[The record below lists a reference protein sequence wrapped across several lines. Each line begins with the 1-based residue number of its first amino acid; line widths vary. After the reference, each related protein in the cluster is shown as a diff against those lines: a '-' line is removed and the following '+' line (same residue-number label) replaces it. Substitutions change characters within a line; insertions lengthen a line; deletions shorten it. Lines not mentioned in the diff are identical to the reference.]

1 MSDHPSTEAPPK
13 EDQAAASR
21 GWTRWLGRIDHWI
34 SLFEAFVL
42 AWGVI
47 LMAVN
52 SVANVLGRFVFQ
64 QSLYFSEELNQFL
77 IVLITFV
84 GLGYAARQ
92 GRHIRMSAFYD
103 QLSDRGRK
111 ILMIIISAVTAII
124 MLLLAYYAIH
134 YVANIARRGR
144 VTPALQIPLY
154 ITFLWVPVGFLITGI
169 QYALT
174 VVRNIQSEGVWISY
188 ETLDGYDDT
197 DHTLTGP

>member
-1 MSDHPSTEAPPK
+1 MSDHPSTDASPAKDSP
-13 EDQAAASR
+13 AASP

-47 LMAVN
+47 LMALN

-111 ILMIIISAVTAII
+111 ILMIIIAAITAVI
-124 MLLLAYYAIH
+124 MLMLTYYA
-134 YVANIARRGR
+134 VQFVGNLARRGR
-144 VTPALQIPLY
+144 VTPALQVPLY
-154 ITFLWVPVGFLITGI
+154 LTFLWVPVGFAITGI

-174 VVRNIQSEGVWISY
+174 VVRNVQSEGVWISY
-188 ETLDGYDDT
+188 EQLDGYDET
-197 DHTLTGP
+197 DHTQGP

>member
-1 MSDHPSTEAPPK
+1 MSDHAPTDATPESPPVPSPP
-13 EDQAAASR
+13 
-21 GWTRWLGRIDHWI
+21 GWTRWLGRLDHWI
-34 SLFEAFVL
+34 SRFEAFVL

-111 ILMIIISAVTAII
+111 VLMVIIAAITAVI
-124 MLLLAYYAIH
+124 MFMLAYYAGQF
-134 YVANIARRGR
+134 VANLARRGR
-144 VTPALQIPLY
+144 VTPALQVPLY
-154 ITFLWVPVGFLITGI
+154 ITFLWVPVGFAITGI

-174 VVRNIQSEGVWISY
+174 VLRNIQAEGVWISY
-188 ETLDGYDDT
+188 EQLDGYDET
-197 DHTLTGP
+197 DHSIGP